1 MAKAPVKKNKSAIK
15 RTSQTEKRELI
26 NRSSKKLVK
35 TLSKKVEA
43 EAVSKNMD
51 SAKTALKDAVVAID
65 KAAIKGIIHR
75 KTASRKVS
83 RLTKLVNAL
92 SPSEAV

>member
-1 MAKAPVKKNKSAIK
+1 LAKAPVKKNKSAIK
-15 RTSQTEKRELI
+15 RAAQTEKRELI

-35 TLSKKVEA
+35 TLSKKVAA

-51 SAKTALKDAVVAID
+51 GAKTALKDAVVAID